1 VTLGAS
7 FHCMPLFI
15 DGFCFLVALVL
26 AQDLLLCAKYL
37 FFPATVAGCAQH
49 PRQGAGSPAGKPSQ
63 RRPGPQSVLNSPE
76 SGLLGSWLTLTLGP
90 EQQITNLNDR
100 QR

>member
-49 PRQGAGSPAGKPSQ
+49 PRQCAGSPAGTPSQ
-63 RRPGPQSVLNSPE
+63 RRPGPLIGVELP
-76 SGLLGSWLTLTLGP
+76 GKRATWLVVAPHIGP
-90 EQQITNLNDR
+90 RAANH
-100 QR
+100 